1 MNIDELEQL
10 AKLATPGPWQS
21 GSDWIETTGDD
32 AFDGDLLIRV
42 AMNSRA
48 CSGDLQYIAAANPE
62 TILAMIAEL
71 REAEKIRLQRDEL
84 LAALKIAR
92 WWVGDGYDGTPLPR
106 EQMAPRYRADID
118 FIDSAIA
125 KVEQMEIMPD
135 KNR

>member
-71 REAEKIRLQRDEL
+71 RELAHQTDCTTLAGILDVARLE
-84 LAALKIAR
+84 AALQGSAAKQTAR
-92 WWVGDGYDGTPLPR
+92 AV
-106 EQMAPRYRADID
+106 RA
-118 FIDSAIA
+118 S
-125 KVEQMEIMPD
+125 
-135 KNR
+135 